1 MTMKILKNRSV
12 SVIIAAVV
20 CVITLLIG
28 VHLSIGR
35 QVKAIENSFFTGV
48 EYDGYVHP
56 SIADQLADRADA
68 ALGIISITSAYS
80 SLSDETDSL
89 RSAREALLSTDKDDF
104 YGLYKAN
111 EELQKAYETLMSAIG
126 SSAELDESSAPAMES
141 YTGTMGGAQNLI
153 RSSGYNNAVSEFE
166 RTVLRAFPVSIL
178 KYPAFAGSPEFFG
191 AEG

>member
-1 MTMKILKNRSV
+1 MKILKNRSL
-12 SVIIAAVV
+12 SIIIAAVV
-20 CVITLLIG
+20 CVLTLLIG

-68 ALGIISITSAYS
+68 ALGIISITSGYG
-80 SLSDETDSL
+80 SLSEETDDL
-89 RSAREALLSTDKDDF
+89 RNAREQLLNTDKDEI
-104 YGLYKAN
+104 YRLYKAN
-111 EELQKAYETLMSAIG
+111 EELQKAYEKLLSAVG
-126 SSAELDESSAPAMES
+126 SAELDPSNEPAMES
-141 YTGTMGGAQNLI
+141 YTGTMDGAQNLI

-166 RTVLRAFPVSIL
+166 RSVLRSFPVSIL
-178 KYPAFAGSPEFFG
+178 RYPAFAGSPEFFG